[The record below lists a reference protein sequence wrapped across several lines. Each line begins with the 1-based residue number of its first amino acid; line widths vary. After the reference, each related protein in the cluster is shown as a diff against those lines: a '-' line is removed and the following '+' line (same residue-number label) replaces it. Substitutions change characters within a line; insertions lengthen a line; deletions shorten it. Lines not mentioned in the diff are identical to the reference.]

1 METIIALAVVA
12 LGVVF
17 VAKMFNKDKQRQ
29 AIQYQSSPSSEL
41 KLDDDEEQANLQM
54 ILEELQTTNELLRQ
68 IITLKGEEP
77 DA

>member
-1 METIIALAVVA
+1 MEAIIALAVVV

-17 VAKMFNKDKQRQ
+17 VAKMFNKDKQGQ
-29 AIQYQSSPSSEL
+29 GIQYHSAPSSEL
-41 KLDDDEEQANLQM
+41 KLDDEEEQANLQM

-68 IITLKGEEP
+68 MITLKGEEP

>member
-1 METIIALAVVA
+1 MEAIIALAVVV

-17 VAKMFNKDKQRQ
+17 VAKMFNKDKQGQ
-29 AIQYQSSPSSEL
+29 PIQYHSGSATEL

-54 ILEELQTTNELLRQ
+54 ILTELQTTNELLRQ
-68 IITLKGEEP
+68 MITLKGEEP

>member
-1 METIIALAVVA
+1 MEAIIALAVVV

-17 VAKMFNKDKQRQ
+17 VAKMFNKDKQGQ
-29 AIQYQSSPSSEL
+29 AVQYTSAPASEL
-41 KLDDDEEQANLQM
+41 KLEDDEEQANLQM

>member
-1 METIIALAVVA
+1 MEAIIALAVVV

-17 VAKMFNKDKQRQ
+17 VAKMFNKDKQGQ
-29 AIQYQSSPSSEL
+29 AIQHQSRPATEL

-54 ILEELQTTNELLRQ
+54 ILDELQTTNELLRQ
-68 IITLKGEEP
+68 IITIKGEEP

>member
-1 METIIALAVVA
+1 MAVAVVV

-17 VAKMFNKDKQRQ
+17 VAKMFSKDKHPQ
-29 AIQYQSSPSSEL
+29 AALHHSTLATQLEL
-41 KLDDDEEQANLQM
+41 DDEEEAATLRM
-54 ILEELQTTNELLRQ
+54 VLEELQTTNELLRQ